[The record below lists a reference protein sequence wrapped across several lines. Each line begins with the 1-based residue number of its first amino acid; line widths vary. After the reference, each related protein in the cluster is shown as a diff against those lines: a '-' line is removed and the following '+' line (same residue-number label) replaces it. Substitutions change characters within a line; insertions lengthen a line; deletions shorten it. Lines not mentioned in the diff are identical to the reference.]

1 MLFPGFLY
9 EKGIEHNLGEI
20 HPPQTILED
29 SLSQK

>member
-9 EKGIEHNLGEI
+9 EEGIEHAHGEI

>member
-9 EKGIEHNLGEI
+9 EKGIEHDHSEI